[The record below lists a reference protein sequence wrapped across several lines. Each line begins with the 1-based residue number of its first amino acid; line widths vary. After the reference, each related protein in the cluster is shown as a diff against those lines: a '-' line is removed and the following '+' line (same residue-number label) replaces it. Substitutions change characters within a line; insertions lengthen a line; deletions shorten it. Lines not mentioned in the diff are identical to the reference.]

1 MPGPAAP
8 RIEISS
14 RLRALLKRLQR
25 QATAPQRL
33 VSRIQIILTLQR
45 THNQSATAR
54 RVQRDRGTVRQWCQR
69 WQAATPGLQAAEA
82 AGATKKHLCRLLR
95 AVFDDARRAG
105 APDKFTAAQRVA
117 IVALACEKPADSQ
130 RPITHWTAREL
141 ADEAQQRRIVVHIS
155 VRTVGR
161 ILAEADLK
169 PHRSRYW
176 LNADP
181 EDPAAFAQAV
191 QLICDLY
198 AQALTLHAQGIH
210 LYSTDE
216 KTGIQA
222 LERQAPTLPMRPGQ
236 VERREFA
243 YLRHGTLCLIANFE
257 VATGCLRAATIS
269 PTRTEADF
277 AAHIA
282 ATVTTDPPAQ
292 WIFIVDQLN
301 THKSASLVRWV
312 AQVCDIP
319 EDLGHKGKAGILK
332 SMATRQAFLEDPA
345 HRIRFVYTPKHTSWL
360 NQIEIWFSILWRKL
374 LKRGSFVS
382 TADLRQQL
390 RDFINYFNTT
400 MAKPFNWT
408 FSGQPLT
415 V

>member
-1 MPGPAAP
+1 MPGPSAP

-14 RLRALLKRLQR
+14 RLRSLLKRLQR
-25 QATAPQRL
+25 QTTAPQRL
-33 VSRIQIILTLQR
+33 VSRIQIILTMHRQQ
-45 THNQSATAR
+45 NQSVTAR
-54 RVQRDRGTVRQWCQR
+54 SVKQDRGTVRQWCQR
-69 WQAATPGLQAAEA
+69 WRAATPRLQAAEA
-82 AGATKKHLCRLLR
+82 AGTPKKQLLALLV
-95 AVFDDARRAG
+95 AVFDDARRSG
-105 APDKFTAAQRVA
+105 GPDKFTPAQRVA
-117 IVALACEKPADSQ
+117 IVALACEKPAHSQ
-130 RPITHWTAREL
+130 RPITHWTAREV
-141 ADEAQQRRIVVHIS
+141 ADEASHRRLVPHIS

-169 PHRSRYW
+169 PRRSRYW

-181 EDPAAFAQAV
+181 EDPEAFARAV
-191 QLICDLY
+191 QRICDLY

-222 LERQAPTLPMRPGQ
+222 LERKALTRPMRPGQ
-236 VERREFA
+236 VERREFE

-257 VATGCLRAATIS
+257 VATGCLRAATVS
-269 PTRTEADF
+269 ATRTEADF

-282 ATVTTDPPAQ
+282 TTVATDPKAQ

-312 AQVCDIP
+312 AQACDISV
-319 EDLGHKGKAGILK
+319 DLGHKGKSGILK
-332 SMATRQAFLEDPA
+332 SMATRQAFLEDAA

-382 TADLRQQL
+382 TADLRQRL
-390 RDFINYFNTT
+390 LDFISYFNKT

-408 FSGQPLT
+408 FSGKPLT
-415 V
+415 A